1 MFYAAAQTIA
11 RGRRAGWLSAAGF
24 HLGGYVHISAA
35 AFGLAIVL
43 ETVPVLY
50 TVAKLAGAVYLIWLG
65 VRLFLSPR
73 PLGRS
78 LVGSEVRPYSHAI
91 RDSIIVEVLNPKTAL
106 FLLAF
111 LPQFTHLS
119 APLPAWDQRP
129 EARLVGKEG

>member
-24 HLGGYVHISAA
+24 YLGGYVHISAA

-50 TVAKLAGAVYLIWLG
+50 TVAQLAGAVYLIWLG

-78 LVGSEVRPYSHAI
+78 LVGRV
-91 RDSIIVEVLNPKTAL
+91 
-106 FLLAF
+106 
-111 LPQFTHLS
+111 
-119 APLPAWDQRP
+119 
-129 EARLVGKEG
+129 VGPFQDGRGTGREEGGQYV